1 MNSEFPVFVKC
12 ERTFYQLFFQNSINA
27 LNRREN
33 SEKSVLKKRPWSFRK
48 TSCSFLKRTKSFS
61 KTLLSIDKKKKK
73 AKINPVESL
82 LHTSFHT

>member
-33 SEKSVLKKRPWSFRK
+33 SEKSVLEK
-48 TSCSFLKRTKSFS
+48 
-61 KTLLSIDKKKKK
+61 KTLVFSQNILFFFKKNK
-73 AKINPVESL
+73 V
-82 LHTSFHT
+82 FF

>member
-33 SEKSVLKKRPWSFRK
+33 SEKSVLKKDLGLFAKEQSL
-48 TSCSFLKRTKSFS
+48 FLKADEVFGGS
-61 KTLLSIDKKKKK
+61 
-73 AKINPVESL
+73 
-82 LHTSFHT
+82 

>member
-33 SEKSVLKKRPWSFRK
+33 SEKSVLRK
-48 TSCSFLKRTKSFS
+48 ADEVFGGS
-61 KTLLSIDKKKKK
+61 
-73 AKINPVESL
+73 
-82 LHTSFHT
+82 